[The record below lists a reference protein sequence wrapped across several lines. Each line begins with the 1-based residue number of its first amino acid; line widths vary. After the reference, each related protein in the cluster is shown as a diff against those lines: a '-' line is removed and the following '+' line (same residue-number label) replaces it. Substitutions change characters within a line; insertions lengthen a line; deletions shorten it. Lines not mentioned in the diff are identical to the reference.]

1 MKNFSKLRLFKTN
14 QGQKVVSS
22 NKMYNPRFVDE
33 EDIPMV
39 HKDDD
44 YDDYNTPDASRM
56 DQTSFTLPDTTET
69 TSTLRQTQKVKQ
81 DKLSALYIHLSV
93 TGNLDLINFNQ
104 FTLTTDKKKE
114 SQFLSFTIVID
125 GFL

>member
-1 MKNFSKLRLFKTN
+1 MKNFSKLCLFKTN

-33 EDIPMV
+33 EDIPVV

-44 YDDYNTPDASRM
+44 YDDYNTPNASRI

-93 TGNLDLINFNQ
+93 TGNLDL
-104 FTLTTDKKKE
+104 
-114 SQFLSFTIVID
+114 VYR
-125 GFL
+125 